1 MFSWGSFYFQSQ
13 CVLTGEGRRT
23 YIQRPSRIHSQMGFH
38 AGPVL
43 LSSPGFSICLSAA
56 ERRVGAGDAADG
68 LFGRGASRA
77 GSIEVDA
84 AFTAEE
90 GGLGADLTGD
100 RLHDA
105 IAGIHGTVDAVAG
118 AAVKG
123 RVRADLTVDSLI
135 NDGALVMVS
144 HMLLLIV
151 FAVVL
156 LCEYRL

>member
-1 MFSWGSFYFQSQ
+1 MFSMGLFLFLQ
-13 CVLTGEGRRT
+13 CCLTGEGRRT
-23 YIQRPSRIHSQMGFH
+23 YIQRPSRIHSQKGFH

-43 LSSPGFSICLSAA
+43 PSSPGFSICLSVA
-56 ERRVGAGDAADG
+56 ERRVGAGDAADS

-105 IAGIHGTVDAVAG
+105 IAGAHGAVAAVAG

-156 LCEYRL
+156 LCDYRL